1 MLDLVKL
8 QCLFL
13 NLYFLVTFVF
23 MPNPKIDV
31 TNEDVDD
38 MLLTLLLTLYV
49 EDFRIIDTFLNSS
62 DQRIVA

>member
-1 MLDLVKL
+1 
-8 QCLFL
+8 
-13 NLYFLVTFVF
+13 

>member
-1 MLDLVKL
+1 MSIPKP
-8 QCLFL
+8 LFFGYL
-13 NLYFLVTFVF
+13 RF

-49 EDFRIIDTFLNSS
+49 EDFRTIDTFLNSS

>member
-1 MLDLVKL
+1 
-8 QCLFL
+8 
-13 NLYFLVTFVF
+13 

-49 EDFRIIDTFLNSS
+49 EDFRTIDTFLNSS